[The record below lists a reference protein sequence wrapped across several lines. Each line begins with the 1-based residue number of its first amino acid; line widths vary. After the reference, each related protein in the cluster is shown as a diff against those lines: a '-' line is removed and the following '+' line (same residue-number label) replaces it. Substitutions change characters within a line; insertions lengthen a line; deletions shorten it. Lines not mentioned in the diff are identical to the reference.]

1 MDVADFILKQQADP
15 ADDEI
20 QHDEFEQTPRNV
32 FAARFGLGDEENP
45 LEQKREVGGY
55 ESDKQ
60 QDNGVEIHVWWVRL
74 GRHNRSVLPLAQRGF
89 RKHDF
94 RTKG

>member
-1 MDVADFILKQQADP
+1 MNVADFILKQQAEA

-20 QHDEFEQTPRNV
+20 QHDELQQPPGDV
-32 FAARFGLGDEENP
+32 FAAGFGLGDKENP

-60 QDNGVEIHVWWVRL
+60 
-74 GRHNRSVLPLAQRGF
+74 
-89 RKHDF
+89 
-94 RTKG
+94 